1 MKNSIGSGPA
11 NELRGSSQLLG
22 TAMFSRGFPIMIG
35 LKFFIITTIVTGL
48 IYPLF
53 ITLVGQ
59 LVFPGQSNGS
69 MMTSNGRI
77 VGSTLISQR
86 FDHDKYFWPRPS
98 SQDYNPLPSGGSN
111 LSATSKQLQDA
122 VAARKQ
128 VLLKADPTKT
138 AEEIPADLISASGS
152 GLDPHISPAAAL
164 FQVDRLVAARGLD
177 SAKKDAIIK
186 LIGRLTEGRDLG
198 VFGEP
203 RVNVLR
209 LNAELDNIR

>member
-1 MKNSIGSGPA
+1 MKNNYI
-11 NELRGSSQLLG
+11 
-22 TAMFSRGFPIMIG
+22 IVG
-35 LKFFIITTIVTGL
+35 LKFFIVTALLTGL
-48 IYPLF
+48 VYPLI
-53 ITLVGQ
+53 ITLIGQ
-59 LVFPGQSNGS
+59 TLFSAS
-69 MMTSNGRI
+69 SNGRLE
-77 VGSTLISQR
+77 LIAQK
-86 FDHDKYFWPRPS
+86 FDQDKYFWPRPS

-128 VLLKADPTKT
+128 TLLKADPTKK
-138 AEEIPADLISASGS
+138 AEEIPADLIYASGS

-164 FQVDRLVAARGLD
+164 FQVDRVAKARGLD
-177 SAKKDAIIK
+177 SSKKGAIIE

-209 LNAELDNIR
+209 LNRTVDGFIK